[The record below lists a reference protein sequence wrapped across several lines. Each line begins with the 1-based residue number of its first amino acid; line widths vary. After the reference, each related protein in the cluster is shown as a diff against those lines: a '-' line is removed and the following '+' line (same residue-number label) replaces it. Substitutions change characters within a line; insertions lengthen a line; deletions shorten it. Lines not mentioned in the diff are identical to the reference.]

1 MDNHDIIDIQTNKK
15 IQLHLG
21 YVGGIGGSSGPQSD
35 PVYTADK
42 PNIALKSEIPTKVSQ
57 LDNDSGFIS
66 SIPQNLVTKQELDN
80 KGYLTSFTQSDP
92 IYTQD
97 KPNIALK
104 SELFSKSYNDLTD
117 KPIIPSIDGLASEK
131 YVNDKISAI
140 KVPQKTSELT
150 NDSGFITANEIPE
163 ISFEEKDPV
172 YTADK
177 PNLAL
182 KSELFSKS
190 YNDLTDK
197 PELYT
202 PTSTGDGTKFLSDDG
217 TYKTVETG
225 GGSVDLSWYETT
237 GNINFVTKD
246 ANENITNRFSQQAGY
261 TQIGINKTNL
271 IDIYGNYLK
280 WYQQKNES
288 YPLYGVDF
296 SSATEFKLPEN
307 TTINGVKIGTGGSS
321 SDSSVS
327 EQIVRDLTFGDNLNT
342 AMQPNIYYVNMNG
355 KAVQR
360 FSTSFTSDSSNTL
373 EIIINVTDYVE
384 GTCPTI
390 QVMCPYK
397 ADITTF
403 RMPNDA
409 QVINLPESLTFDSTY
424 TVMYAVFVIRCLGT
438 SEYQISYSYS
448 YGRYI

>member
-92 IYTQD
+92 IYTKD

-131 YVNDKISAI
+131 YVNDKISTI
-140 KVPQKTSELT
+140 KVPKKTSELT
-150 NDSGFITANEIPE
+150 NDSGFITVNEIPE

-197 PELYT
+197 PELYQ
-202 PTSTGDGTKFLSDDG
+202 PKADGDGSKFLSDDG
-217 TYKTVETG
+217 TYKAVQTG

-237 GNINFVTKD
+237 GNINFNTTDADGNVTNK
-246 ANENITNRFSQQAGY
+246 FSQQAGY
-261 TQIGINKTNL
+261 TQIGMNKTKL

-280 WYQQKNES
+280 WYQQNNQS
-288 YPLYGVDF
+288 YPMYGVDF

-307 TTINGVKIGTGGSS
+307 TTINGNKISTGSGS
-321 SDSSVS
+321 DT
-327 EQIVRDLTFGDNLNT
+327 IVRDLTFLDNISTDNSSVY
-342 AMQPNIYYVNMNG
+342 QVNFNAE
-355 KAVQR
+355 AVQR
-360 FSTSFTSDSSNTL
+360 FSTDAVVNGPFEFALQYGDYMSN
-373 EIIINVTDYVE
+373 
-384 GTCPTI
+384 TCPTI
-390 QVMCPYK
+390 QVMIPYNTN
-397 ADITTF
+397 ITTITF
-403 RMPNDA
+403 PS
-409 QVINLPESLTFDSTY
+409 QVQQINVPSEITYDSNY
-424 TVMYAVFVIRCLGT
+424 VYNYAVFVFRRIGD
-438 SEYQISYSYS
+438 EFYVNYSYS
-448 YGRYI
+448 YGKN